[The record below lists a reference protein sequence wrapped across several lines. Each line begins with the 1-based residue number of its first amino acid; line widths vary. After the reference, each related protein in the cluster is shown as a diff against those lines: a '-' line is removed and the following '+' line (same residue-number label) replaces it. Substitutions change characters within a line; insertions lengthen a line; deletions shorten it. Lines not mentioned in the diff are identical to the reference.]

1 MIPPGATHQLNMTE
15 AGYALESSNLTTDGA
30 ILRTTPANVP
40 TSKNVHHAGTRIIVL
55 FVLFFMGVIGN
66 CLALLWIW
74 NNRKRRSR
82 VNRIVLGLATADFC
96 VCIFNILVSVIYEL
110 QEYRWYAGNVGCKT
124 IMAMQTASLIASSFM
139 LVIMAIDRHQA
150 IRAPLKEGF
159 SVKKMMILG
168 WGLAALFSVPQF
180 FVWELQHRGFDT
192 CRTNLNQTP
201 DKRLIYITFGALI
214 TFFFPFGIIT
224 VAYIRL
230 SKKIWDKARET
241 SGKPR
246 SVNKKKKMHLQSTGS
261 SSLNRAKIKT
271 LKMSA
276 VIIIMFVLCGLPYFA
291 VEMIRSYNLD
301 KGTIN
306 PEIYGIFG
314 IFAVSNSAVNP
325 YVFLWFNKRTKCLK
339 LMRIGPPDDKNPKK
353 RRVGSRGASTSSY
366 SPDDTTKTM
375 IDTKLWAAK
384 SDNNHAEVRNNHV
397 NHTTDIRMDPIRED
411 CSTECTTANV
421 TRFDLNSNV

>member
-1 MIPPGATHQLNMTE
+1 MIHPGDFQQHNMTE
-15 AGYALESSNLTTDGA
+15 VGYALESSNLTTDGA
-30 ILRTTPANVP
+30 ILRTTTENVP

-55 FVLFFMGVIGN
+55 FVLFFVGIIGN
-66 CLALLWIW
+66 SLALLWIW

-110 QEYRWYAGNVGCKT
+110 QGYHWYAGNVGCKT
-124 IMAMQTASLIASSFM
+124 IMAMQTASLMASSFM

-168 WGLAALFSVPQF
+168 WGLASLFSVPQF
-180 FVWELQHRGFDT
+180 IVWELQFRGFYT
-192 CRTNLNQTP
+192 CGTNLNKTP
-201 DKRLIYITFGALI
+201 EKRLIYITFGALI
-214 TFFFPFGIIT
+214 TFLIPFGIIT

-276 VIIIMFVLCGLPYFA
+276 VIIVMFVLCGLPYFA

-301 KGTIN
+301 RGTIN

-339 LMRIGPPDDKNPKK
+339 LMRLGPPDDKSVKK
-353 RRVGSRGASTSSY
+353 RRLGSRGASTSSY

-375 IDTKLWAAK
+375 LDTKMWAK
-384 SDNNHAEVRNNHV
+384 SDNNHDVRNHG
-397 NHTTDIRMDPIRED
+397 NHTNDIRMDPIRED
-411 CSTECTTANV
+411 STDCTTNV